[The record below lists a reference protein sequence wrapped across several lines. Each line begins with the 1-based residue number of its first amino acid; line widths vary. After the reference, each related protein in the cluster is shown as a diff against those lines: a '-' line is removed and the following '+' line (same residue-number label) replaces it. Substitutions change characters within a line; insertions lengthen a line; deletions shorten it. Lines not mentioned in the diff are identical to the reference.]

1 MHLFLEILT
10 KKLHFS
16 EIGSTYEVYVSGVN
30 NVGVGDSS
38 TRIVF
43 RTASKGIDDL
53 IEESNH
59 PYNQTQCC
67 VNSGVKSDCK

>member
-1 MHLFLEILT
+1 M
-10 KKLHFS
+10 
-16 EIGSTYEVYVSGVN
+16 YVSGVN
-30 NVGVGDSS
+30 AAGMGESS

-53 IEESNH
+53 IEEETH

-67 VNSGVKSDCK
+67 VNSGVKPDCKLSNQVPTMSEI